1 MKRQNLAGGNY
12 IEVEALALRVARIV
26 KAPAERSGDDTNRV
40 LGFLKTGEVIE
51 LSEFEAE
58 ALRDLGVKTG
68 TLDEIVTV
76 TFYETKDDFVLRVEE
91 DMEKDT
97 EAPLDPVYEETWVL
111 RRCNI
116 PLALSKFVGYRKV
129 MIGMQSSALDLK
141 EGRVTQEEVDEQ
153 VRKANEER
161 ENGPLGFLK
170 HLIDALD
177 D

>member
-26 KAPAERSGDDTNRV
+26 KAPAERSGDATDRV

-76 TFYETKDDFVLRVEE
+76 HFYELKDDFVLRVEE

-97 EAPLDPVYEETWVL
+97 EAPLDPVYEETWIL

-116 PLALSKFVGYRKV
+116 TLALGKFVEYRQV
-129 MIGMQSSALDLK
+129 MTGMQSSALDLK

-153 VRKANEER
+153 VRRANRER

-170 HLIDALD
+170 SLMDALED
-177 D
+177 

>member
-26 KAPAERSGDDTNRV
+26 KAPAERSGDETNRV

-58 ALRDLGVKTG
+58 TLRDLGVKTG

-76 TFYETKDDFVLRVEE
+76 HFYETKGDFVIRVEE
-91 DMEKDT
+91 DMGKDT
-97 EAPLDPVYEETWVL
+97 GAPLDTVYEETWIL

-116 PLALSKFVGYRKV
+116 TLALSKFVKYRQI
-129 MIGMQSSALDLK
+129 MTGMQSSALDLK
-141 EGRVTQEEVDEQ
+141 EGRVTQEEIDEQ
-153 VRKANEER
+153 VKIANR
-161 ENGPLGFLK
+161 EQENDQLGFLK
-170 HLIDALD
+170 SLIEALED
-177 D
+177 